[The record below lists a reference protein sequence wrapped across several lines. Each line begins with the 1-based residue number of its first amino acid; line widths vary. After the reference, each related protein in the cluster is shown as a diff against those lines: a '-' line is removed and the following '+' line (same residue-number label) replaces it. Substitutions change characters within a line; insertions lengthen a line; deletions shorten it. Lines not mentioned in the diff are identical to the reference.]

1 MLTSGSNQKYLFLC
15 LLSES
20 EAGPISIDAPQEL
33 ASFQG
38 SAVPGAL
45 GQRRR
50 RRRRL
55 LGFNHRYTSSA
66 YRLAPESVAESPHL
80 RVHGQTETVTV
91 PILGFTD
98 CFETVEEP
106 HVSSWNIADA
116 PSLRR
121 KGRGAMGHCFAGKDI
136 RPSGGGGGD
145 GNLKCERSVSPSM
158 TIPSVS
164 KPPAGK

>member
-1 MLTSGSNQKYLFLC
+1 MYLFLC

-45 GQRRR
+45 GRQ
-50 RRRRL
+50 RRRL
-55 LGFNHRYTSSA
+55 LGFNHRCTSSA
-66 YRLAPESVAESPHL
+66 YRLALESGAESPHL
-80 RVHGQTETVTV
+80 RVHKQTETVTV

-98 CFETVEEP
+98 CLQTVEEP
-106 HVSSWNIADA
+106 HVNSWNTADV
-116 PSLRR
+116 PNLCR
-121 KGRGAMGHCFAGKDI
+121 KGRGVMGHCFAGKDI
-136 RPSGGGGGD
+136 RPSAHACIWGGGGGGN

-164 KPPAGK
+164 KLPAGK